1 MTLSEVVMQQ
11 KVFEGL
17 RKELAQTPVG
27 SYAPYYFRYLG
38 YRENLSAEISELR
51 ANGIYSLFTSPVPV
65 ILKNE
70 YFAGNKKSLFCEED
84 ALVLNYAK
92 RTADH
97 VPQRSFGTNADHYAP
112 NYDHILSVGVGG
124 LIHKID
130 ASMEA
135 HQKSPER
142 VAFLR
147 AMKKTLLGFQG
158 MIENYIAEAE
168 KLKGDPSY
176 DKDRLQFITENCRA
190 IVSAAPKSFAQ
201 AL

>member
-51 ANGIYSLFTSPVPV
+51 ANGIYSLFTSPAPV

-92 RTADH
+92 RAADH

-112 NYDHILSVGVGG
+112 NYDPILSVGVGG

-168 KLKGDPSY
+168 KLKGDP
-176 DKDRLQFITENCRA
+176 
-190 IVSAAPKSFAQ
+190 
-201 AL
+201 